1 MAKTAKNLT
10 YLRAQNQGAIL
21 RTLLMGKEITKQE
34 LAQKLN
40 LTPMSISYITNDL
53 LEKGIL
59 TQNQDQPIKKDSPG
73 RRAVAL
79 EIAPSRLLA
88 IGVSVSRRHLR
99 VSLSDLRGQTIRLLS
114 HRHTENLSKESLTA
128 QILADI
134 EELLNDAERKHILG
148 IGVSCIGLVDIRE
161 KRVIRTT
168 DFFGIEDWS
177 IGKIL
182 EDYFALPCI
191 VVEDMKAAGLAE
203 YYYGGAKEFND
214 FVYLGITYG
223 LGAGIIS
230 NSKLLEGNRGF
241 CGEIGHT
248 TLYHDGKTCGC
259 GNRGCAE
266 MYLSVGAILERMGLN
281 DWQEFSALCQT
292 SPNDPAVQS
301 IARDLTTLLVN
312 IVNCY
317 DTEAVIIGH
326 EGAILSQPLFE
337 QLNAEVNRRIIAGGI
352 KTVQILPSAIAEKIH
367 ALNGAA
373 VVFSRLFGGEF
384 KL

>member
-1 MAKTAKNLT
+1 MPKTAKNLT

-21 RTLLMGKEITKQE
+21 KALLLGKEISKQE
-34 LAQKLN
+34 LAGRLN

-53 LEKGIL
+53 LEKGII
-59 TQNQDQPIKKDSPG
+59 TENQEKPIKKDSPG
-73 RRAVAL
+73 RRALAL
-79 EIAPSRLLA
+79 EIVPRRLLA
-88 IGVSVSRRHLR
+88 IGVSISRRHLR
-99 VSLSDLRGQTIRLLS
+99 IALSDLCGEPIRLIS
-114 HRHTENLSKESLTA
+114 HRHSPDLTKETLTDM
-128 QILADI
+128 IL
-134 EELLNDAERKHILG
+134 EEVEDLLKLAPREHILG

-161 KRVIRTT
+161 KTVVATT
-168 DFFGIEDWS
+168 DFFGIQNWP

-182 EDYFALPCI
+182 QDRFNLTCY

-203 YYYGGAKEFND
+203 YYYGAAGALND
-214 FVYLGITYG
+214 FIYLGVTYG

-241 CGEIGHT
+241 CGEVGHT
-248 TLYHDGKTCGC
+248 TLYHDGKNCGC

-266 MYLSVGAILERMGLN
+266 MYLSVGAILERMGLE
-281 DWQEFSALCQT
+281 DWQDFADLCRK
-292 SPNDPAVQS
+292 SPRDPAVQA
-301 IARDLTTLLVN
+301 ILRDLATLLVN

-326 EGAILSQPLFE
+326 EGALLIEEIFT
-337 QLNAEVNRRIIAGGI
+337 QLNEEVNRRIMARAV
-352 KTVQILPSAIAEKIH
+352 KKVEILPSAISEKIH

-373 VVFSRLFGGEF
+373 VIFSRLFGGEF

>member
-1 MAKTAKNLT
+1 MESKAKNLT

-21 RTLLMGKEITKQE
+21 KTLLLEREVSKQD
-34 LAQKLN
+34 LSQWLN

-59 TQNQDQPIKKDSPG
+59 AEGGQSIKKDSPG

-79 EIAPSRLLA
+79 KLAPNRLLA
-88 IGVSVSRRHLR
+88 IGVSISRRHLR
-99 VSLSDLRGQTIRLLS
+99 ISLADLQGNTLRLIA
-114 HRHTENLSKESLTA
+114 HRHRAEETARSLEER
-128 QILADI
+128 IFDGI
-134 EELLNDAERKHILG
+134 EELMTLAPKGHILG

-161 KRVIRTT
+161 KTVFSTT
-168 DFFGIEDWS
+168 DFFGIKDWP

-182 EDYFALPCI
+182 QERFGLTCY

-203 YYYGGAKEFND
+203 FYYGAAGNRTD
-214 FVYLGITYG
+214 FIYLGLTYG

-230 NSKLLEGNRGF
+230 NGKLLEGNRGF

-266 MYLSVGAILERMGLN
+266 MYLSVGAILDRLGLK
-281 DWQEFSALCQT
+281 DWQEFIDLCEK
-292 SPNDPAVQS
+292 SPNDPAVGS
-301 IARDLTTLLVN
+301 VIRDLSTLLVN
-312 IVNCY
+312 TVNCF
-317 DTEAVIIGH
+317 DTQAVIIGH
-326 EGAILSQPLFE
+326 EGALLSSEIFE
-337 QLNAEVNRRIIAGGI
+337 QLNQEVNRRIMARRL
-352 KTVQILPSAIAEKIH
+352 KSVTILPSAIPHQIH

-373 VVFSRLFGGEF
+373 IIFSRLFGGEF